1 MALVINTSGFD
12 NNSSIYWTNGGTT
25 NLTLDVNGNLT
36 ARANVTAYSDARL
49 KENVA
54 HIFNALDKVKAL
66 EGVTFTMINSGSVS
80 TGLIAQ
86 DVLEVLPEA
95 VQQDEQGYY
104 TLAYGN
110 LVGLLVEAIKELSK
124 KVEVLEAK

>member
-54 HIFNALDKVKAL
+54 HIFDALDKVKAL
-66 EGVTFTMINSGSVS
+66 EGVTFTMINSGVES